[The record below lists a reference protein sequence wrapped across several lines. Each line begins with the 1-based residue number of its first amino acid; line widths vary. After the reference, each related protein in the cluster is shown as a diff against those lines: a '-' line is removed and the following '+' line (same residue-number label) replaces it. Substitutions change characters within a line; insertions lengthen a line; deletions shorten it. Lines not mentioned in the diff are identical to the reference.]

1 MNESEYKKIQA
12 VRNSGLGTLLQK
24 SPAHYLHELRQPE
37 STTPALTFG
46 SYFHAMI
53 LTPEQCEKEYF
64 VLDESLRPYPEKNY
78 QTKANQ
84 DWKAAQIAH
93 CEAFG
98 RTLISLEDHQRALEM
113 KAAIRRSGLANEVT
127 NSQGTHEKLVE
138 WTDLETG
145 VRCKARIDK
154 TRNKDHIIDLKTCRD
169 ASKRAVIRS
178 IIDYGY
184 HRQAAFYMGGSLA
197 KSFTFVFV
205 ESSAPYGVAVYDLSD
220 EFLELGSASIRS
232 ALRHIK
238 VLREKFGSEFDP
250 ETQWPSY
257 EYWYN
262 ITETLQKPTWA
273 VAHDFGE

>member
-1 MNESEYKKIQA
+1 MNETEYKKIQA

-46 SYFHAMI
+46 SYFHSLI
-53 LTPEQCEKEYF
+53 LTPDQCEKEYF
-64 VLDESLRPYPEKNY
+64 VLDESLRPFPDKNY

-98 RTLISLEDHQRALEM
+98 RTVISLEDHQRALEM
-113 KAAIRRSGLANEVT
+113 KSAIRRSSLANEVT
-127 NSQGTHEKLVE
+127 NSVGVHERLVE
-138 WTDLETG
+138 WSDIDTG
-145 VRCKARIDK
+145 ILCKARIDK
-154 TRNKDHIIDLKTCRD
+154 TRNKKQIVDLKTCRD

-184 HRQAAFYMGGSLA
+184 HRQAAFYMNGSLA
-197 KSFTFVFV
+197 ESFTFVFV
-205 ESSAPYGVAVYDLSD
+205 ESSAPYGVAVYDLSE
-220 EFLELGSASIRS
+220 EFLELGRTSVRS

-238 VLREKFGSEFDP
+238 TLREKYGSEFDQD
-250 ETQWPSY
+250 TVWPSY
-257 EYWYN
+257 EYWN
-262 ITETLQKPTWA
+262 PITETLQKPSWA